1 VKILK
6 KIIVVFFILALFSL
20 TSVYADENINSCE
33 DVSNPYIADSTE
45 GVGLSYDDASIMAE
59 DSNEEIEDED
69 KYFELSRTSYPG
81 WHWEVNPESYG
92 VELVSRYDV
101 VNAPPH
107 AWVGAPATTY
117 FKFHII
123 SDDYFVDLQLINPW
137 GDIEPPI
144 LNPKS
149 LTLPREIL
157 IHINNETP
165 IDIPSVENNAENNT
179 LEENTTK
186 HIQIQRTIEPN
197 HVYDVLVYDT
207 PTDSDNNTL
216 VEQNSTQNNILQE
229 NTTTQNNSSVMVNN
243 TQSTNNTQ
251 VLSNN
256 TQATNNNTSNNS
268 SVMENTA
275 NPLIA
280 LLLSCILIPM
290 GIYRKRK

>member
-1 VKILK
+1 MKILK

-20 TSVYADENINSCE
+20 TSVYADENMNSFG

-45 GVGLSYDDASIMAE
+45 RVGLSYDDASIMAE
-59 DSNEEIEDED
+59 DSDGEIEDED
-69 KYFELSRTSYPG
+69 KYFELSGTSHAG
-81 WHWEVNPESYG
+81 WHWEVSSDSYG

-101 VNAPPH
+101 VNRPSPT
-107 AWVGAPATTY
+107 WVGESGTTY

-123 SDDYFVDLQLINPW
+123 SDNCFAKIVLINPQ
-137 GDIEPPI
+137 GYIQDQRIY
-144 LNPKS
+144 S
-149 LTLPREIL
+149 YY
-157 IHINNETP
+157 TP
-165 IDIPSVENNAENNT
+165 HVEYNAENNT
-179 LEENTTK
+179 LQENTTP
-186 HIQIQRTIEPN
+186 HIKIQRTIEPN

>member
-1 VKILK
+1 MKILK
-6 KIIVVFFILALFSL
+6 KIMVVFFILALFSL

-92 VELVSRYDV
+92 VELVSQYDV
-101 VNAPPH
+101 VNAPSY
-107 AWVGAPATTY
+107 ALVGAPATTY

-123 SDDYFVDLQLINPW
+123 SDDYYVDLQLINPW

-144 LNPKS
+144 FINPKP
-149 LTLPREIL
+149 LTPMY
-157 IHINNETP
+157 INNETP
-165 IDIPSVENNAENNT
+165 IDAPSAEYNAENNT

-186 HIQIQRTIEPN
+186 HKIQTRIEPI
-197 HVYDVLVYDT
+197 HVDVLVNDT

-229 NTTTQNNSSVMVNN
+229 NTTTQNNSSVMV
-243 TQSTNNTQ
+243 
-251 VLSNN
+251 NN

>member
-1 VKILK
+1 MKILK

-101 VNAPPH
+101 VNAPSY

-123 SDDYFVDLQLINPW
+123 SDDYYVDLQLINPW

-144 LNPKS
+144 LINPKS
-149 LTLPREIL
+149 LTQFNNETPMY
-157 IHINNETP
+157 INNETP
-165 IDIPSVENNAENNT
+165 IDAPSAEYNAENNT

-186 HIQIQRTIEPN
+186 HKIQTRIEPI
-197 HVYDVLVYDT
+197 HVYDVLVNDT

-229 NTTTQNNSSVMVNN
+229 NTTTQNNSSVMANN
-243 TQSTNNTQ
+243 TQSP
-251 VLSNN
+251 
-256 TQATNNNTSNNS
+256 NNTSNNI

-290 GIYRKRK
+290 EIYRKRK

>member
-1 VKILK
+1 MK

-20 TSVYADENINSCE
+20 SSVYADENINSFG

-69 KYFELSRTSYPG
+69 KYFELSGASRAG
-81 WHWEVNPESYG
+81 WHWEVSSDSYG

-101 VNAPPH
+101 VNRPSPT
-107 AWVGAPATTY
+107 WVGESGTTY

-123 SDDYFVDLQLINPW
+123 SDNCFAKIVLINPQ
-137 GDIEPPI
+137 GYIQDQRIYI
-144 LNPKS
+144 N
-149 LTLPREIL
+149 RM
-157 IHINNETP
+157 IHKF
-165 IDIPSVENNAENNT
+165 DAPSVEYNTENNT
-179 LEENTTK
+179 LQENTTP
-186 HIQIQRTIEPN
+186 HIKIQRTIEPN

-229 NTTTQNNSSVMVNN
+229 NTTTQNNNPVMVNN

>member
-1 VKILK
+1 MKILK
-6 KIIVVFFILALFSL
+6 KIMVVFFILALFSL

-101 VNAPPH
+101 VNAPSY

-144 LNPKS
+144 RIPKS
-149 LTLPREIL
+149 LTLPHEIL
-157 IHINNETP
+157 RY

-186 HIQIQRTIEPN
+186 HEIQTRIEPI
-197 HVYDVLVYDT
+197 HVYDVLVNDT

-229 NTTTQNNSSVMVNN
+229 NTTTQNNSSVMV
-243 TQSTNNTQ
+243 
-251 VLSNN
+251 NN